1 LPSKSGFCAVT
12 FTDPES
18 MIPPGLLGVP
28 LVPTQLLQMAND
40 LLLALVLTV
49 LWRRGVKPDG
59 TVLALYVLLYSL
71 TRGLIEFWRG
81 DAERGVWLGGHVS
94 TSQILS
100 VLGIALGAFLLVRIR
115 TQGAAPA
122 RVA

>member
-1 LPSKSGFCAVT
+1 
-12 FTDPES
+12 
-18 MIPPGLLGVP
+18 GVP

-59 TVLALYVLLYSL
+59 TILALYVLLYSV

-94 TSQILS
+94 TSQMLC
-100 VLGIALGAFLLVRIR
+100 VAGIALGAFLLVRIR
-115 TQGAAPA
+115 TQGAARA